1 MNLPKLNY
9 IFDLDHT
16 LIDSSHRQLTDA
28 NGSLDLT
35 HWIENCTREKIMGDK
50 LLPLAEQ
57 FKRSFFYNSPDRDLL
72 VCTARVMSDFDY
84 EFLAENGLKFDFI
97 LSRPEGCTMGDGELK
112 EMLLRK
118 HCEKVGI
125 DFTQFTDNA
134 VMWDDNKTVLDHLKG
149 LGIRMVDAIKLNKA
163 LTA

>member
-1 MNLPKLNY
+1 MNNY

-57 FKRSFFYNSPDRDLL
+57 VKTSFTKSANRSRL
-72 VCTARVMSDFDY
+72 VCTARVMSEFDY
-84 EFLAENGLKFDFI
+84 EFLAENGLEFDFI
-97 LSRPEGCTMGDGELK
+97 LSRPLGCTMGDGELK
-112 EMLLRK
+112 EMLLRE

-125 DFTQFTDNA
+125 DFTEFSDNA
-134 VMWDDNKTVLDHLKG
+134 IMWDDNKIVLDHLKG
-149 LGIRMVDAIKLNKA
+149 LGIRTIDAIKLNKA

>member
-1 MNLPKLNY
+1 MNNY

-57 FKRSFFYNSPDRDLL
+57 VKTSFTKGKNRSRL
-72 VCTARVMSDFDY
+72 VCTARVMSKYDY
-84 EFLAENGLKFDFI
+84 EFLAENGLEFDFI
-97 LSRPEGCTMGDGELK
+97 LSRPLGCTMGDGELK
-112 EMLLRK
+112 EMLLRE

-125 DFTQFTDNA
+125 DFNEFSQNA
-134 VMWDDNKTVLDHLKG
+134 IMWDDNKIVLDHLKG
-149 LGIRMVDAIKLNKA
+149 LGIKTIDAIKLNKA